1 MGKPRIGS
9 PKLLFKHLDLTPIH
23 PILWT
28 DLHTHGPG
36 RPVQYNP
43 ECDLRALMLRQ
54 LLQIP
59 YVKDLSRWLRRD
71 PYLRQVCGYGRK
83 APSPAHF
90 TQMKKRIGK
99 EGFRIIEAWT
109 RHEALKLRRSQPLAA
124 AGLVQAACIDGTDI
138 PAWSSRDPHDTRR
151 GRGDLDARVGRCK
164 NGAFDLG
171 YLSLLLVDME
181 GFPLGHIEAPLN
193 VNEKQLVEELLTQV
207 LGESLEVEMLVAD
220 SQQES
225 EAVFRLLEQLKMSHI
240 IAWRRLKGRVNPP
253 EVLSVKDR
261 IDVEGPEWM
270 RAIYK
275 RLRAAAESFNGRA
288 KSRLALQR
296 LTWQG
301 LENVGIH
308 VGLTLTGAY
317 AVCIA
322 AYGIGRPELRQS
334 VAFFA

>member
-1 MGKPRIGS
+1 MRKKLIGS
-9 PKLLFKHLDLTPIH
+9 PKLLFKNLDLTPIQ

-28 DLHTHGPG
+28 GLHKHGPG
-36 RPVQYNP
+36 RPVQYSP

-59 YVKDLSRWLRRD
+59 YVKDLSKWLRRD
-71 PYLRQVCGYGRK
+71 PYLRQACGYGRR

-90 TQMKKRIGK
+90 TQMKKRIEP

-109 RHEALKLRRSQPLAA
+109 RHEALKLRRTQPLTA
-124 AGLVQAACIDGTDI
+124 AGLIQAACIDGTDI
-138 PAWSSRDPHDTRR
+138 PAWSSRDPHDT
-151 GRGDLDARVGRCK
+151 GRGLGDPDARVGRGK
-164 NGAFDLG
+164 KGFSLG
-171 YLSLLLVDME
+171 YQSLFLVDIE
-181 GFPLGHIEAPLN
+181 GFPLGHVEAPLN
-193 VNEKQLVEELLTQV
+193 VNEKQLVDELLLKV
-207 LGESLEVEMLVAD
+207 LGESMEVELLVGD
-220 SQQES
+220 SQLES
-225 EAVFRLLEQLKMSHI
+225 ETIFELLDKLKIGHI

-261 IDVEGPEWM
+261 IDVEGPEWL

-275 RLRAAAESFNGRA
+275 RLRAASESFNGRA
-288 KSRLALQR
+288 KSRLAYQR

-308 VGLTLTGAY
+308 VGLVLTVAY

-322 AYGIGRPELRQS
+322 AYGMGRPELRQS